1 MGVGRVTGK
10 VALVTGAA
18 SGIGEATA
26 QLLAQEGACVV
37 ISALEGGKG
46 GTVADAIADAGG
58 QSLYVPH
65 DVTSED
71 DWRIAVERTMQR
83 FGGLDILV
91 NNAGIGTPFGSVEQ
105 LSLEEWRTVM
115 AVNLDG
121 VFLGTRHGIE
131 AMRRTGRGGSII
143 NFSSIVGIVGT
154 PSTAAYVASKGGVR
168 SFTKSAALHCAKER
182 YAIRVNSIHPGWTRT
197 PMSAAALDNL
207 AGDGAVNKAIE
218 LTPLGRIAEP
228 RDIAYGVLYL
238 ASDESSF
245 MTGAELVI
253 DGGYTAQ

>member
-1 MGVGRVTGK
+1 MGAGRVTGK
-10 VALVTGAA
+10 VAIVTGAA

-26 QLLAQEGACVV
+26 WLLAQEGACVV
-37 ISALEGGKG
+37 ILDLDSAKG
-46 GTVADAIADAGG
+46 SAVADAITKAGG
-58 QSLYVPH
+58 QSHFIRH
-65 DVTSED
+65 DVTSDEG
-71 DWRIAVERTMQR
+71 WRVAIERTTQH

-91 NNAGIGTPFGSVEQ
+91 NNAGTGTPFGSVEQ
-105 LSLEEWRTVM
+105 LSLEDWRTVM
-115 AVNLDG
+115 TVNLDG
-121 VFLGTRHGIE
+121 VFLGTRHGIR

-143 NFSSIVGIVGT
+143 NFSSTMGIVGS

-182 YAIRVNSIHPGWTRT
+182 YAIRVNSIHPGWVRT
-197 PMSAAALDNL
+197 PMSAAALDKL
-207 AGDGAVNKAIE
+207 ASEGATNKAIE
-218 LTPLGRIAEP
+218 LTPLGRIGEP

-245 MTGAELVI
+245 VTGTELII